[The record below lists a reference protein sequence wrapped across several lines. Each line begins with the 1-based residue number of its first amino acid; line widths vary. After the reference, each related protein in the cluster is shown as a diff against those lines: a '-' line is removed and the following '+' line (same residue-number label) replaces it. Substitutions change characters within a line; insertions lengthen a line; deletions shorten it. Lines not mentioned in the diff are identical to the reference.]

1 MTAPT
6 DTTTLG
12 TTKPWAAGVRVGPI
26 GVSWKPRA
34 LVATVAALLVVL
46 ALLVLGITVGGG
58 GLGPAAVVR
67 ALAGLGDSA
76 ERFVVVELRLPR
88 SLTGILVGFALGIA
102 GALTQTFA
110 RNPLATPDILGVTS
124 GASVGA
130 VGAIVLGGG
139 SYAVGNGLLTLGL
152 PACAAVGAV
161 VAAVIVYGLG
171 WRGGISSYRII
182 LVGIGVGATLDALTS
197 YLLVR
202 AQIAQAAAASQWLV
216 GSLSAVSWASVT
228 PLLTVVA
235 IATPLALA
243 SSASLA
249 VGQLG
254 DDVARGVGLRLQFH
268 RLIVIALAVAFTS
281 AAVAAAGPVGFVAFV
296 VPQIAVRLAKTNRPP
311 LALSGLVGSAL
322 VLAADIA
329 ARTLFPWEVPVGIIT
344 VVVGAP
350 YLIWLLV
357 RHRKELT

>member
-1 MTAPT
+1 MSTAVT
-6 DTTTLG
+6 R
-12 TTKPWAAGVRVGPI
+12 KPWAAGVRIGPVGV
-26 GVSWKPRA
+26 GWKPRA
-34 LVATVAALLVVL
+34 LVATVVALVVVL
-46 ALLVLGITVGGG
+46 ALFVFSITIGAG
-58 GLGPAAVVR
+58 GLDPAAVVR
-67 ALAGLGDSA
+67 ALAGVGDSA

-88 SLTGILVGFALGIA
+88 TLVGAVVGLALGIA

-130 VGAIVLGGG
+130 VAAIVLGGG

-152 PACAAVGAV
+152 PSCAAIGAV
-161 VAAVIVYGLG
+161 AAAAVVYGLG

-182 LVGIGVGATLDALTS
+182 LVGIGVAATLDAVTS

-202 AQIAQAAAASQWLV
+202 AQISQAAAASQWLV
-216 GSLSAVSWASVT
+216 GSVSSVSWSTVT
-228 PLLTVVA
+228 PLVTVVV
-235 IATPLALA
+235 IAVPLALA
-243 SSASLA
+243 TSAALA

-254 DDVARGVGLRLQFH
+254 DDVARGVGLGLQWH
-268 RLIVIALAVAFTS
+268 RLVVIALAVALTA

-296 VPQIAVRLAKTNRPP
+296 VPQIAVRLAGTSRPP
-311 LALSGLVGSAL
+311 LVLSGLVGAAL
-322 VLAADIA
+322 VLAADTA

-344 VVVGAP
+344 IVIGAP

-357 RHRKELT
+357 RHRKELS